1 MEPISTANLNV
12 NKTFAPISNA
22 WDKAILI
29 AIYIGLA
36 TTIVL
41 AGYKLIDP
49 LIVLALRHDWV
60 GLALRPSLIWF
71 LMGMLLLVI
80 RTTLWVWYRPFP
92 AAEYANAP
100 RLTVIIPA
108 YNEGAMV
115 RRAINSCMEA
125 DYPRDRL
132 EVIVVDDGSVDDT
145 WMHIKLA
152 ERQYPDL
159 VRAIRFPSNRGK
171 RAALATGFRK
181 ASGEILVTVDSDS
194 IVEQEALLAIA
205 GPFSDPRVGAVGGK
219 VSVLNRFE
227 GLLPRMLHVRF
238 ILSFDFLRS
247 AQSVYGTVYCCPGA
261 LSAYRASIIKRVL
274 PKWEHQTFLGSVCS
288 IGEDRAL
295 TNDTLALG
303 YKTVY
308 QRTAIVHTIAPE
320 TYSKLCKMYLRWDRS
335 YIREELRL
343 MGIVWKFPLYAK
355 LITLLEKT
363 LTNLRYP
370 VGYTTLGLVIYFSFH
385 DPLAIMR
392 LLLSIGI
399 ASTFYMLYY
408 LKSERSWE
416 FVYGI
421 VYSYFAFFTLFWIFP
436 YAFFTVRN
444 RFWLTR

>member
-1 MEPISTANLNV
+1 MPTTNLNV
-12 NKTFAPISNA
+12 TKSFAPIANA

-36 TTIVL
+36 TTIVFSSL
-41 AGYKLIDP
+41 KLIDP
-49 LIVLALRHDWV
+49 LIALALRHDWV

-80 RTTLWVWYRPFP
+80 RTTLWVWYRPFS
-92 AAEYANAP
+92 AAEHSNAP
-100 RLTVIIPA
+100 RLTVVIPA

-115 RRAINSCMEA
+115 RRAINSCAEA

-132 EVIVVDDGSVDDT
+132 EIIVVDDGSRDDT
-145 WMHIKLA
+145 WTHIKLA

-159 VRAIRFPSNRGK
+159 VRTFRFPRNRGK

-194 IVEQEALLAIA
+194 IVEQGALLAIT
-205 GPFSDPRVGAVGGK
+205 GPFRDPKIGAVAGK
-219 VSVLNRFE
+219 VCVLNRFKN
-227 GLLPRMLHVRF
+227 LLPRMLHVRF

-247 AQSVYGTVYCCPGA
+247 AQSAYGTVYCCPGA
-261 LSAYRASIIKRVL
+261 LSAYRASVINRVL
-274 PKWEHQTFLGSVCS
+274 PKWEHQTFLGTVCS

-308 QRTAIVHTIAPE
+308 QRTAVVHTIAPE
-320 TYSKLCKMYLRWDRS
+320 TYSNLCKMYLRWDRS
-335 YIREELRL
+335 YIREEIRL
-343 MGIVWKFPLYAK
+343 MKIVWKFPLSAK

-370 VGYTTLGLVIYFSFH
+370 VAYTSLCLMVYFSFQ
-385 DPLAIMR
+385 DPLTIMR

-421 VYSYFAFFTLFWIFP
+421 VYSYFSFFTLFWIFP